1 MYPPV
6 DNAAKTL
13 LSEELEKALG
23 KLTEREAMV
32 LKFRKGLVDGREHTL
47 EEVGQRFSVTRERI
61 RQIENKALRKLKY
74 HESRTRKLR
83 DFLD

>member
-1 MYPPV
+1 M
-6 DNAAKTL
+6 
-13 LSEELEKALG
+13 
-23 KLTEREAMV
+23 RH
-32 LKFRKGLVDGREHTL
+32 GLIDDREHTL
-47 EEVGQRFSVTRERI
+47 EEVGQQLGVTRERI